1 MIERHEVAPRTS
13 AWHALR
19 ARDLTASD
27 LGAVAG
33 VDEYKT
39 AYDIWA
45 WKTGLAE
52 PPAENAA
59 MKLGRWA
66 EPAAIAALT
75 EERPELRILYPLDL
89 YLRDPDIR
97 LGGTPDAFA
106 SPKRSGGGFANRDSL
121 VVETKVISWQSFE
134 HRFAS
139 GSPPLSWQL
148 QTLTNAM
155 LADASGG
162 ILAVLVLGFADAELV
177 VREIPRHAAA
187 EAKIRRLAQNFWTAF
202 DAGHAPQPDYYR
214 DAASVRA
221 MFPPDPAKPVP
232 LQIDDDQLAARLQ
245 ERLELKAAIAGAERE
260 CAAIEAEL
268 VHKLAGATQAIL
280 PGWRI
285 SHKITHRDT
294 YEVAA
299 KDYPVLRIIRD
310 RKAAP

>member
-1 MIERHEVAPRTS
+1 MIERHQVAPRS
-13 AWHALR
+13 PEWFALR

-33 VDEYKT
+33 VDAYKT
-39 AYDIWA
+39 PYDVWA
-45 WKTGLAE
+45 WKSGLAE

-59 MKLGRWA
+59 MRLGRWC
-66 EPAAIAALT
+66 ESAAIAALRET
-75 EERPELRILYPLDL
+75 RPELRILYPLND
-89 YLRDPDIR
+89 YLRDPEIR

-106 SPKRSGGGFANRDSL
+106 NRGNL
-121 VVETKVISWQSFE
+121 VVETKVMSRQSFE
-134 HRFAS
+134 HRFA
-139 GSPPLSWQL
+139 GGDAPLSWQL

-187 EAKIRRLAQNFWTAF
+187 ESKIRRLAQNFWAAF
-202 DAGHAPQPDYYR
+202 EAGHAPQPDFYR

-221 MFPPDPAKPVP
+221 MFPPDASKPAP
-232 LQIDDDQLAARLQ
+232 LDLSGEPELPALLDCREAYKQ
-245 ERLELKAAIAGAERE
+245 EIKKAERE

-280 PGWRI
+280 PGRGGLPGWRI
-285 SHKITHRDT
+285 SHTIAHRDA

-299 KDYPVLRIIRD
+299 KDYPVLRITRD
-310 RKAAP
+310 RKAAMP